1 MSNKCGMP
9 WMKLDSKTHGTGD
22 NHHGNNKA
30 VMGEA
35 HEERWSSDPDLDR
48 SLTSQNLYYGYRS
61 GMELYNDIN
70 KEIEALS
77 EQLRN
82 EGKRGVRK
90 DAITS
95 FAGIVKPDK
104 ELMDSMTREQQIKFF
119 EDAMEI
125 LNEKFGSHNGKNNI
139 RSFVVQFDEGNP
151 HMHYFGV
158 PYTADGRLSA
168 KEIFTPKLNRW
179 LNEEFPK
186 QMNSRGWNLEPCR
199 DENSYDPDYAKTLNE
214 QELKEYKDQCIEYK
228 KNRSKKHGIKA
239 KAHKVEQDRKE
250 GFETGFDVASDA
262 FNGILNELVNE
273 VVKERLTGPLNE
285 LKQLIEQETRV
296 ANGLENFALHSISSD
311 EETELKKTLENIK
324 FPDGRTGLDIHK
336 SRIEKIM
343 ANRVKAGK
351 DTSEHLKDV
360 QSQINRL
367 ETLSETAGLT
377 DKEQA
382 LLDRLYR
389 DKIMSNSSELLSQRH
404 NYSPYQQRML
414 DKIQREVERQE
425 RRQSRDF
432 GMDI

>member
-9 WMKLDSKTHGTGD
+9 WMKLDSKSHSTSD
-22 NHHGNNKA
+22 SHHGNNKA

-104 ELMDSMTREQQIKFF
+104 ELMENLTKEQQVKFF

-139 RSFVVQFDEGNP
+139 RSFVIQFDEGNP

-168 KEIFTPKLNRW
+168 KEIFTPKLSRW

-186 QMNSRGWNLEPCR
+186 QMNNRGWNLEPCR
-199 DENSYDPDYAKTLNE
+199 DENSYDPEVAKTLNE
-214 QELKEYKDQCIEYK
+214 QELKEYKNKCLEHK
-228 KNRSKKHGIKA
+228 KNKQKQHGRSA
-239 KAHKVEQDRKE
+239 KAHKEEQDRKD
-250 GFETGFDVASDA
+250 GFETGFDAVYDEINHIANTIANQRINLFFNTFKEVLDEAHNYRDEYSNLSLNLGKAIRKAKGIVDMLETDLVYFRKDIEKFKEKEKATSMADYMEEHIQLVEKQIKDLEALVDSDE
-262 FNGILNELVNE
+262 I
-273 VVKERLTGPLNE
+273 
-285 LKQLIEQETRV
+285 
-296 ANGLENFALHSISSD
+296 SD
-311 EETELKKTLENIK
+311 EEEQRLQKLYDEKKQLAVKNFISQGQQKLKPSK
-324 FPDGRTGLDIHK
+324 
-336 SRIEKIM
+336 
-343 ANRVKAGK
+343 
-351 DTSEHLKDV
+351 
-360 QSQINRL
+360 Q
-367 ETLSETAGLT
+367 
-377 DKEQA
+377 
-382 LLDRLYR
+382 
-389 DKIMSNSSELLSQRH
+389 
-404 NYSPYQQRML
+404 YSDNVL
-414 DKIQREVERQE
+414 IKIQKELERQE
-425 RRQSRDF
+425 KQPNN
-432 GMDI
+432 DIGPSF